1 MKKRFLCGL
10 LLPILALGA
19 CATPGEAT
27 TSEASISQKQEAS
40 ETPSD
45 IKNFTFELLD
55 DEASYCLT
63 DASKELEG
71 KVVIPSSY
79 EGKPVTLIEDYAF
92 EDCVNI
98 TEVIIPNSILSIDYD
113 AFSGC
118 SKLMRVVI
126 SSSVT
131 SIGSN
136 AFDRCVSLLSIEVDP
151 SNERYSSIDGV
162 LFNKDMTHLV
172 FCPNGK
178 EGAYVVPDKVTMI
191 EGYAFHHCEK
201 LTSIS
206 LPSSLLVIDSGAFA
220 RCAKLEKIT
229 LPKDLAHIGKYAFN
243 ECMGLT
249 SIEVEAGSRF
259 FASIDG
265 VLFSAD
271 RSTLLLCPSAK
282 KGKYQVP
289 EGVYTIASE
298 AFANCELLTSV
309 TIGEGVRTIEEFAF
323 LRCYG
328 ITSFS
333 LPDSLLLILES
344 AFKECEALES
354 IRIPSGVSYIH
365 RNAFLYD
372 ESLVSIDVDEENS
385 HYASIDGVLFDKAKS
400 KLISCPAGRSGSYE
414 VPEGPTSILRFAFLH
429 CEKINRI
436 TLSSTISNVEDRAF
450 FSCISL
456 EGIDVVEGNETYS
469 SSSGVLLSDHGETAL
484 LCPEGKQGEFVAPSG
499 LKKVEESAF
508 YNCIKLTS
516 VTLPEGCVSIGDRAF
531 MFASS
536 LVSLVLPASLT
547 SIGESAFDSCSR
559 LTSITFAGT
568 KAQWNEI
575 EKGEDWNCD
584 TPEITV
590 TCHDGEL
597 KETYVY
603 EEEE

>member
-1 MKKRFLCGL
+1 MKKRFLWGL

-19 CATPGEAT
+19 CASPSEAT
-27 TSEASISQKQEAS
+27 TSEVSLSQKQEAS

-55 DEASYCLT
+55 DESSYRLT
-63 DASKELEG
+63 SASKELEG

-79 EGKPVTLIEDYAF
+79 EGKPVTSIDMGAF

-98 TEVIIPNSILSIDYD
+98 TEVIIPNSISSIDYG
-113 AFSGC
+113 AFAGC
-118 SKLMRVVI
+118 SKLTRVVI
-126 SSSVT
+126 PSSVT
-131 SIGSN
+131 RIGSD
-136 AFDRCVSLLSIEVDP
+136 AFDGCVSLLSIEVDP
-151 SNERYSSIDGV
+151 SNERYSSLDGV

-172 FCPNGK
+172 RCPNGK
-178 EGAYVVPDKVTMI
+178 EGAYAVPDKVTMI

-201 LTSIS
+201 LTSIL

-220 RCAKLEKIT
+220 RCVKLEKIT
-229 LPKDLAHIGKYAFN
+229 LPKDLAHIGEYAFD
-243 ECMGLT
+243 ECKGLT
-249 SIEVEAGSRF
+249 SIEVEEGSRF

-271 RSTLLLCPSAK
+271 RSTLLLCPMAK
-282 KGKYQVP
+282 KGEYQVP
-289 EGVYTIASE
+289 SGVDTIARS
-298 AFANCELLTSV
+298 AFANCEELTSV

-333 LPDSLLLILES
+333 LPGSLLLILDS
-344 AFKECEALES
+344 AFKECEALKS
-354 IRIPSGVSYIH
+354 IRIPTGVSYIH
-365 RNAFLYD
+365 HYAFFYD
-372 ESLVSIDVDEENS
+372 ESLTSIEVDEENS

-400 KLISCPAGRSGSYE
+400 KLISFPAGRSGNYE
-414 VPEGPTSILRFAFLH
+414 VPEGPTSILRFAFIH

-436 TLSSTISNVEDRAF
+436 ALSSTISSIEDRAF
-450 FSCISL
+450 FGCISL
-456 EGIDVVEGNETYS
+456 EGIDVAAGNETYS

-484 LCPEGKQGEFVAPSG
+484 LCPAGKQGEFIAPSG

-508 YNCIKLTS
+508 YNCDKLTS
-516 VTLPEGCVSIGDRAF
+516 VTLPEGCLSIGYGAF

-536 LVSLVLPASLT
+536 LVSLVLPASLA
-547 SIGESAFDSCSR
+547 SIGESAFDSCSK
-559 LTSITFAGT
+559 LASITFAGT

-590 TCHDGEL
+590 TCRDGEL
-597 KETYVY
+597 KETYVCDD
-603 EEEE
+603 EE